1 MNGNPKLIVK
11 NDGLNITNLGKTYSK
26 KPVVRSVSLKI
37 QRGEA
42 VGLLGPNGAGKT
54 TCFYMI
60 CGLITPDYGRIK
72 LNDKDITDTPIHK
85 RAKAGIGYLPQ
96 EISIFRGM
104 TVEQNIRAILALN
117 ISDRREREIHLEELL
132 AEFSLTHL
140 RRASSLSLSGGE
152 RRKVEIAR
160 TLAMQPSFILLDEPL
175 AGIDPIAIEEIRELI
190 KHIKDRGVGVLITD
204 HNVKE
209 TLELIDRALSI
220 NSSVSFTLWSV
231 IRTPTPLSF
240 MCFIS
245 SLISSIAIGS
255 IPARGSSKRIN
266 EGCIAK
272 VLAIS
277 TFLLS
282 PPESDKLEALLKCV
296 RENSAS
302 SSSKC
307 ISLSL
312 LSEIFSAR
320 IALIFCSTVIP
331 LKIDISWGR

>member
-1 MNGNPKLIVK
+1 MMMNNNPKLIVK
-11 NDGLNITNLGKTYSK
+11 NDGLVITNLGKSYSK

-54 TCFYMI
+54 TCFYLI
-60 CGLITPDYGRIK
+60 CGLIKPDYGKIF
-72 LNDKDITDTPIHK
+72 LNNEDITDTPIYK
-85 RAKAGIGYLPQ
+85 RAKSGIGYLPQ

-117 ISDRREREIHLEELL
+117 IQDRREREIHLEELL

-175 AGIDPIAIEEIRELI
+175 AGIDPIAIEEIRVLI

-209 TLELIDRALSI
+209 TLELIDRAYIMHDGKILMDGQ
-220 NSSVSFTLWSV
+220 
-231 IRTPTPLSF
+231 P
-240 MCFIS
+240 
-245 SLISSIAIGS
+245 
-255 IPARGSSKRIN
+255 N
-266 EGCIAK
+266 EIIEDENVRK
-272 VLAIS
+272 VYLGEK
-277 TFLLS
+277 FNL
-282 PPESDKLEALLKCV
+282 
-296 RENSAS
+296 
-302 SSSKC
+302 
-307 ISLSL
+307 
-312 LSEIFSAR
+312 
-320 IALIFCSTVIP
+320 
-331 LKIDISWGR
+331 